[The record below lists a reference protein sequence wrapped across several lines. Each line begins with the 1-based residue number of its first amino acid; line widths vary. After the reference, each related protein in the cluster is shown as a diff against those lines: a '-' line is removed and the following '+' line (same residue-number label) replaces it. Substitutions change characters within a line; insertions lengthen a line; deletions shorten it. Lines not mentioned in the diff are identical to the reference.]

1 MVTSKY
7 SRSDNRLPAALP
19 PSGRERLLAGCEQI
33 ELRSAEV
40 LCRTGQR
47 IEQVYFPID
56 SVVSLVTTLA
66 DGPHMEVGMVG
77 YEGMVGASLILGVDT
92 SPQDAVVQGA
102 GIAWRMSAQAFHRH
116 LDQNIELR
124 RLLNRYMYVLMGQ
137 LAQTTA
143 CSHYH
148 LVRPR
153 LACWL
158 LMTRDRARSNEFH
171 LTQQFLAHMLGVRR
185 VGVTNA
191 ASSMREHGL
200 IDYRRGAVTILD
212 RAGLERASC
221 VCYRRANEIY
231 EFAMGTPRPN
241 AARRRRAGHG
251 L

>member
-1 MVTSKY
+1 MLT
-7 SRSDNRLPAALP
+7 AC
-19 PSGRERLLAGCEQI
+19 ERV
-33 ELRSAEV
+33 ELRSAQV

-56 SVVSLVTTLA
+56 SIVSLITTLA
-66 DGPHMEVGMVG
+66 DGPRMEVGIVG
-77 YEGMVGASLILGVDT
+77 YEGMVGTSLILGVNT

-102 GIAWRMSAQAFHRH
+102 GIAWRMGAAAFQRHIGQSA
-116 LDQNIELR
+116 ELR
-124 RLLNRYMYVLMGQ
+124 RLLNRYMYVMMGQ

-171 LTQQFLAHMLGVRR
+171 LTQQFLAQMLGVRR

-191 ASSMREHGL
+191 ASSMREQGL

-212 RAGLERASC
+212 SAGLELAAC
-221 VCYRRANEIY
+221 VCYRQANEIY
-231 EFAMGTPRPN
+231 ERAMGASWPKPGQ
-241 AARRRRAGHG
+241 RRRTGS
-251 L
+251 